1 VDKGNT
7 SKHDKWKKRIAEW
20 EVSGIAQSSYCK
32 KHGIRLS
39 TFYYWKKRLLKADNN
54 QFVKLS
60 TDEYKAEIWKLIIP
74 GEVRIIFQKAARL
87 ETIMAVL
94 EALCLSTGKR

>member
-1 VDKGNT
+1 MT
-7 SKHDKWKKRIAEW
+7 SKPAIWKDRIAEC
-20 EVSGIAQSSYCK
+20 EHSGLSQRVYCK